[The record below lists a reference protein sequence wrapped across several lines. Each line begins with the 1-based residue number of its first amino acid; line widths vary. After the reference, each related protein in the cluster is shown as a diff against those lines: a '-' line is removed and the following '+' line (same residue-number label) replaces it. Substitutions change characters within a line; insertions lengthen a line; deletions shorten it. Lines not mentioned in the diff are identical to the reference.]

1 MLKRSIAAIRQ
12 WLSPDQDQGA
22 LNPGA
27 SREDALRAS
36 RRGFFRKAALGA
48 ASVSGAAGLA
58 KVVVD
63 SVPHPDQK
71 ELYTKD
77 AHAGEQE
84 LAEREYVLMSDQE
97 KREMVQTFVDD
108 YQDQS

>member
-1 MLKRSIAAIRQ
+1 MLKRTIAVIRQ
-12 WLSPDQDQGA
+12 WVSPDQDAQCQQVA
-22 LNPGA
+22 HK
-27 SREDALRAS
+27 EALRAS

-71 ELYTKD
+71 ERYTKD

-97 KREMVQTFVDD
+97 KSEMVQTFIDN
-108 YQDQS
+108 YPNQS

>member
-12 WLSPDQDQGA
+12 WLSPDQGA
-22 LNPGA
+22 QNQRA
-27 SREDALRAS
+27 AQEEALRAS
-36 RRGFFRKAALGA
+36 RRGFFRKAAMGA

-77 AHAGEQE
+77 SHAGEQE
-84 LAEREYVLMSDQE
+84 LAEREYVVMSDQE
-97 KREMVQTFVDD
+97 KREMVQSFVDN

>member
-12 WLSPDQDQGA
+12 WLSPDPSA
-22 LNPGA
+22 RNPGPEQ
-27 SREDALRAS
+27 EDAARAA

-58 KVVVD
+58 KAVVD
-63 SVPHPDQK
+63 SAPQPNLK

-77 AHAGEQE
+77 AHAGEKE
-84 LAEREYVLMSDQE
+84 LLEREYVLMSEQE
-97 KREMVQTFVDD
+97 KMDMVQTFVDD
-108 YQDQS
+108 YKDQS

>member
-12 WLSPDQDQGA
+12 WLSPDQGA
-22 LNPGA
+22 QNQRVA
-27 SREDALRAS
+27 QEDALRAS

-48 ASVSGAAGLA
+48 ASVSGTAGLA

-63 SVPHPDQK
+63 SVPHPEQK

-84 LAEREYVLMSDQE
+84 LAEREYVLMSDRE
-97 KREMVQTFVDD
+97 KREMVQSFVDN
-108 YQDQS
+108 YQDRS

>member
-12 WLSPDQDQGA
+12 WLSPDQGA
-22 LNPGA
+22 QNQRVA
-27 SREDALRAS
+27 QEDALHAS
-36 RRGFFRKAALGA
+36 RRGFFRKAAMGA
-48 ASVSGAAGLA
+48 ASVSGVAGLA

-97 KREMVQTFVDD
+97 KREMVQTFVDN
-108 YQDQS
+108 YPDQS

>member
-12 WLSPDQDQGA
+12 WLSPDQGPQNQHA
-22 LNPGA
+22 A
-27 SREDALRAS
+27 QEDALRAS
-36 RRGFFRKAALGA
+36 RRGFFRKAAMGA
-48 ASVSGAAGLA
+48 ASVSGVAGLA

-63 SVPHPDQK
+63 SAPHPKQE

-77 AHAGEQE
+77 AHAGERE

-97 KREMVQTFVDD
+97 KREMVQTFVDN

>member
-1 MLKRSIAAIRQ
+1 MLKQSIAAIRQ
-12 WLSPDQDQGA
+12 WLSPDQGA
-22 LNPGA
+22 QNQ
-27 SREDALRAS
+27 RETQEDALRAS

-84 LAEREYVLMSDQE
+84 LVEREYVLMSEQE
-97 KREMVQTFVDD
+97 KREMVQTFVDNYPD
-108 YQDQS
+108 HS

>member
-1 MLKRSIAAIRQ
+1 MFKRSIAVIRQ
-12 WLSPDQDQGA
+12 WLSPDQDAQYQQVVQEEA
-22 LNPGA
+22 I
-27 SREDALRAS
+27 RAS

-77 AHAGEQE
+77 ARAGEQE
-84 LAEREYVLMSDQE
+84 LTEREYVLMSDQE
-97 KREMVQTFVDD
+97 KSEMVQTFVDN

>member
-12 WLSPDQDQGA
+12 WLSPDQGA
-22 LNPGA
+22 QNQRTA
-27 SREDALRAS
+27 QEEALRAS
-36 RRGFFRKAALGA
+36 RRGFFRKAAIGA

-71 ELYTKD
+71 ELYAKD

-84 LAEREYVLMSDQE
+84 LAEREYVVMSDQE
-97 KREMVQTFVDD
+97 KSEMVQTFVDNYPD
-108 YQDQS
+108 HS

>member
-12 WLSPDQDQGA
+12 WLSPDQGA
-22 LNPGA
+22 QNQ
-27 SREDALRAS
+27 RETQEDALRAS

-84 LAEREYVLMSDQE
+84 LVEREYVLMSEQE
-97 KREMVQTFVDD
+97 KREMVQTFVDNYPD
-108 YQDQS
+108 HS

>member
-1 MLKRSIAAIRQ
+1 MMKRSIAAIRQ
-12 WLSPDQDQGA
+12 WLSPDLDPGA
-22 LNPGA
+22 RNPGT
-27 SREDALRAS
+27 SREDALRVS

-71 ELYTKD
+71 QLYTKD

-84 LAEREYVLMSDQE
+84 LAEREYVLMSDRE
-97 KREMVQTFVDD
+97 KREMVQTFVDN

>member
-12 WLSPDQDQGA
+12 WLSPGQGT

-27 SREDALRAS
+27 CREEDALRAS

-48 ASVSGAAGLA
+48 ASVSGAAGMA

-77 AHAGEQE
+77 AHTGEQE

-97 KREMVQTFVDD
+97 KREMVQTFVDN
-108 YQDQS
+108 YKDQS

>member
-1 MLKRSIAAIRQ
+1 MFKRSIAAIHQ
-12 WLSPDQDQGA
+12 WLSPDQEALNQGA
-22 LNPGA
+22 
-27 SREDALRAS
+27 SQKEALRAS

-84 LAEREYVLMSDQE
+84 LAEREYVVMSDQE
-97 KREMVQTFVDD
+97 KREMVQTFVDNYPD
-108 YQDQS
+108 HS

>member
-12 WLSPDQDQGA
+12 WLSPDQGA
-22 LNPGA
+22 QNQ
-27 SREDALRAS
+27 RVVQEDALRAS

-48 ASVSGAAGLA
+48 TSVSGAAGLA

-97 KREMVQTFVDD
+97 KREMVQSFVDNYPD
-108 YQDQS
+108 RS

>member
-1 MLKRSIAAIRQ
+1 MLKQSLATIRQ
-12 WLSPDQDQGA
+12 WLSPDHGTQNG
-22 LNPGA
+22 
-27 SREDALRAS
+27 REDAIRAA

-84 LAEREYVLMSDQE
+84 LVQREYVLMSDQE
-97 KREMVQTFVDD
+97 KSEMVQTFVDN

>member
-12 WLSPDQDQGA
+12 WLSPDQGA
-22 LNPGA
+22 QNQQA
-27 SREDALRAS
+27 AHEDTVRAA

-97 KREMVQTFVDD
+97 KREMVQTFIDN
-108 YQDQS
+108 YPDQS

>member
-1 MLKRSIAAIRQ
+1 MLKQSIAAIRQ
-12 WLSPDQDQGA
+12 WLSADQ
-22 LNPGA
+22 NPKSQHVA
-27 SREDALRAS
+27 QEDAIRAS

-84 LAEREYVLMSDQE
+84 LAQREYVQMSDQE
-97 KREMVQTFVDD
+97 KREMVQTFIDN
-108 YQDQS
+108 YPDQS

>member
-1 MLKRSIAAIRQ
+1 MLKRTIAVIRQ
-12 WLSPDQDQGA
+12 WLSPDQDAQYQQVA
-22 LNPGA
+22 HK
-27 SREDALRAS
+27 ETLRAS

-48 ASVSGAAGLA
+48 ASVSGAAGMA

-71 ELYTKD
+71 QLYAND
-77 AHAGEQE
+77 ARAGEQE

-97 KREMVQTFVDD
+97 KREMVQRFIDS
-108 YQDQS
+108 YPDQS